1 MAHGDNPADR
11 YNHRVARERDRERP
25 VGELPEALR
34 GVGVDNHE
42 TSQGEI
48 ETFDASVEQE
58 GRRRN
63 LLGTDD
69 DRAGAGGSPDTSAGD
84 PGGTLGT
91 QGSGREQDR

>member
-25 VGELPEALR
+25 VGELPEGLR
-34 GVGVDNHE
+34 GVSVDSHA

-48 ETFDASVEQE
+48 ETIDASVHQE

-63 LLGTDD
+63 LLGNDD
-69 DRAGAGGSPDTSAGD
+69 ERAGAGGLPDHGLGD
-84 PGGTLGT
+84 SGGTLGT
-91 QGSGREQDR
+91 HGGRREQDR

>member
-25 VGELPEALR
+25 VDDMPEALK
-34 GVGVDNHE
+34 GVGVDNRD
-42 TSQGEI
+42 TRQGEI

-63 LLGTDD
+63 LLGADD
-69 DRAGAGGSPDTSAGD
+69 DRAGAGGSPDHGAGD

-91 QGSGREQDR
+91 HGGRREQDR